1 MNVLLPRLS
10 LLLALGC
17 AHFAFAAE
25 TAPEPTKAGLEFFE
39 KNVRPILAEH
49 CYKCHSI
56 AEKTSK
62 GGLILDSRDGMLKGG
77 DEGPAVVPG
86 NPAKSLL
93 LRAITYTDNEL
104 QMPPKKAGGK
114 IPDAKIKVLQDW
126 VKMGAP
132 APVGAGDKLTG
143 LSQKARDHWA
153 FKPVV
158 KPAVP
163 EVKNKL
169 WVHNPIDAF
178 VLAKLEA
185 VGLQPNPTT
194 NPESLL
200 RRIHYDL
207 VGLPPAAEKV
217 YSFSNQYAAAVMADA
232 ANVQRGQPAKAVDAL
247 IAKEVDELLASPHYG
262 ERWARHWLDTA
273 RYSDTRGLAVDQGN
287 SLFEDYRYAYAWTF
301 RNYVID
307 ALNTDKPYD
316 QFIIEQLAADR
327 LPDLKKEDPRL
338 AALGFITVGKR
349 FDNKDDTIDERIDTT
364 TKAFLG
370 LTVACSRC
378 HDHKFDPI
386 PAADYYSLHG
396 IFASTIEPLQ
406 RPVISSPD
414 AAAQRADFEKR
425 LKALQEESAAGFYEY
440 IREMR
445 ARYNREMA
453 GRLVATTFR
462 RGSAEWGDVNERYK
476 LETPLPDFE
485 PMRVQIDSPITGPF
499 ARCAAIPV
507 AEFAERAPAVIA
519 AALADKKYPVNPLIA
534 AALRDLKPK
543 TIDDVALAYQK
554 VYNDAKD
561 SILAHIARCAKPG
574 HSSKETTPAVA
585 QLANYPWPVPDVESI
600 LDNEELI
607 AMFNSRKFCNDWQN
621 RPIYGGQNNRAPARY
636 FRFTQI
642 NELRLTHPG
651 VPREAM
657 AVADAASPRDS
668 YVYLRGDRNKRGP
681 VVPRQF
687 LEILSTA
694 PRKPFTEGSGRLEL
708 ARSIASK
715 DNPLTARVAMNR
727 VWLKHFG
734 EGFVSTPDDFGNMSE
749 KPSHPE
755 LLDWLASEFTE
766 NGWSLKRMHRL
777 IMTSA
782 TYRLDSNPNV
792 NPLVVRKGPVD
803 PLKLDAGN
811 RLLWRA
817 NLHRLDF
824 ESIRDSMLKLTGKL
838 SPVVGGQPANI
849 TDEPYSYRRSIYG
862 YVDRLRLNDT
872 LSQFDYADPDMT
884 NSKRGSTIV
893 PQQALFFMNNPL
905 SVEVARAVA
914 ARPEVVKA
922 MSEDSRINAMFL
934 ALFQRRATPSEIR
947 WANDFLSKQRTLTN
961 EAKRAVASGKAAP
974 TPPGATPAK
983 GTKTAAKDG
992 KSPETKGKSATAVAP
1007 KASPA
1012 AKTGVAMKDGASM
1025 MEGGG
1030 MMMEAKTSGG
1040 AEGVLQNVG
1049 EMVSRNP
1056 LTPIELLAHALLL
1069 SNEFV
1074 YVN

>member
-755 LLDWLASEFTE
+755 LLDWLASEFTA

>member
-1 MNVLLPRLS
+1 MSTRLLS
-10 LLLALGC
+10 WALLLAC
-17 AHFAFAAE
+17 SASPSAFAA
-25 TAPEPTKAGLEFFE
+25 AASPEPTKEGLEFFE
-39 KNVRPILAEH
+39 KNVRPILSEH
-49 CYKCHSI
+49 CYKCHSL
-56 AEKTSK
+56 AEGSSK
-62 GGLILDSRDGMLKGG
+62 GGLILDSRDGIYKGG
-77 DEGPAVVPG
+77 DEGPAIVPG
-86 NPAKSLL
+86 NVEKSMLA
-93 LRAITYTDNEL
+93 RAISYTDHEYK
-104 QMPPKKAGGK
+104 MPPKKAGGK
-114 IPDAKIKVLQDW
+114 LSDAKIKVLNDW
-126 VKMGAP
+126 IKMGAP
-132 APVGAGDKLTG
+132 ASVGAGDKLTG
-143 LSQKARDHWA
+143 LSAKARGHWA
-153 FKPVV
+153 YQPVV
-158 KPAVP
+158 KPPVP

-169 WVHNPIDAF
+169 WVHNPVDAF
-178 VLAKLEA
+178 ILEKLEA
-185 VGLQPNPTT
+185 TGLQPNPAAS
-194 NPESLL
+194 PEVLL

-207 VGLPPAAEKV
+207 VGLPPEADQVRAFSSKYTAALQV
-217 YSFSNQYAAAVMADA
+217 DGVAA
-232 ANVQRGQPAKAVDAL
+232 QRGTAGVAVDKV
-247 IAKEVDELLASPHYG
+247 IAAEVDELLASPHYG
-262 ERWARHWLDTA
+262 ERWGRHWLDTA
-273 RYSDTRGLAVDQGN
+273 RYSDTRGLAVNQGN
-287 SLFEDYRYAYAWTF
+287 SLFEDYRYAYAWTY

-307 ALNTDKPYD
+307 ALNADKPYD

-327 LPDLKKEDPRL
+327 LPDLKPEDPRL
-338 AALGFITVGKR
+338 AALGFITIGKR
-349 FDNKDDTIDERIDTT
+349 FDNNDDTIDERIDTT

-406 RPVISSPD
+406 RPAITSPD
-414 AAAQRADFEKR
+414 AAAQRADYQKR
-425 LKALQEESAAGFYEY
+425 LNALQAESTAGFYTY

-476 LETPLPDFE
+476 LDTPMPDFE
-485 PMRVQIDSPITGPF
+485 AMRVQIDSPITGPF

-519 AALADKKYPVNPLIA
+519 AALADKKRPVNLLIS
-534 AALRDLKPK
+534 AALRDLKPQ

-554 VYNDAKD
+554 VYNDAKE

-574 HSSKETTPAVA
+574 HSSKETSAVIA
-585 QLANYPWPVPDVESI
+585 QLASYPWPVPDVEDL

-621 RPIYGGQNNRAPARY
+621 RPIYGGQGNTSPARH

-657 AVADAASPRDS
+657 AVADASNPRDS

-681 VVPRQF
+681 LAPRQF
-687 LEILSTA
+687 LDILTTGS
-694 PRKPFTEGSGRLEL
+694 RKPYSEGSGRLEL
-708 ARSIASK
+708 AKSIASK
-715 DNPLTARVAMNR
+715 TNPMTARVVMNR

-734 EGFVSTPDDFGNMSE
+734 EGFISTPDDLGNMSE

-755 LLDWLASEFTE
+755 LLDWLASEFVD
-766 NGWSLKRMHRL
+766 NGWSLKKIHRL

-782 TYRLDSNPNV
+782 TYRLDSNPNA
-792 NPLVVRKGPVD
+792 NPLIARKGAID
-803 PLKLDAGN
+803 PLKIDAGN

-817 NLHRLDF
+817 NLRRLDF
-824 ESIRDSMLKLTGKL
+824 EAIRDSMLKLTGKL
-838 SPVVGGQPANI
+838 SPAVGGQPANI

-862 YVDRLRLNDT
+862 YVDRLRLSDT
-872 LSQFDYADPDMT
+872 LSQFDYADPDMA
-884 NSKRGSTIV
+884 NSRRGSTIM

-905 SVEVARAVA
+905 PVEVARNIAN
-914 ARPEVVKA
+914 RPEVAKA
-922 MSEDSRINAMFL
+922 MSEDARINAMFL
-934 ALFQRRATPSEIR
+934 DIFQRRATSNEIR
-947 WANDFLSKQRTLTN
+947 WASDFLSKQRTLTN
-961 EAKRAVASGKAAP
+961 DAKRTVAAGKVAP
-974 TPPGATPAK
+974 TPPGANPVKGAK
-983 GTKTAAKDG
+983 ATAKAADA
-992 KSPETKGKSATAVAP
+992 KGKSSPVVAAQSA
-1007 KASPA
+1007 KSAAMTKQSP
-1012 AKTGVAMKDGASM
+1012 D
-1025 MEGGG
+1025 

-1049 EMVSRNP
+1049 DMVSRNQ
-1056 LTPIELLAHALLL
+1056 LTPIELLVHALLL

>member
-287 SLFEDYRYAYAWTF
+287 TLFEDYRYAYAWTF

>member
-1 MNVLLPRLS
+1 
-10 LLLALGC
+10 
-17 AHFAFAAE
+17 
-25 TAPEPTKAGLEFFE
+25 
-39 KNVRPILAEH
+39 
-49 CYKCHSI
+49 
-56 AEKTSK
+56 
-62 GGLILDSRDGMLKGG
+62 
-77 DEGPAVVPG
+77 
-86 NPAKSLL
+86 
-93 LRAITYTDNEL
+93 
-104 QMPPKKAGGK
+104 
-114 IPDAKIKVLQDW
+114 
-126 VKMGAP
+126 
-132 APVGAGDKLTG
+132 
-143 LSQKARDHWA
+143 
-153 FKPVV
+153 
-158 KPAVP
+158 
-163 EVKNKL
+163 
-169 WVHNPIDAF
+169 
-178 VLAKLEA
+178 
-185 VGLQPNPTT
+185 
-194 NPESLL
+194 
-200 RRIHYDL
+200 
-207 VGLPPAAEKV
+207 
-217 YSFSNQYAAAVMADA
+217 
-232 ANVQRGQPAKAVDAL
+232 
-247 IAKEVDELLASPHYG
+247 
-262 ERWARHWLDTA
+262 
-273 RYSDTRGLAVDQGN
+273 
-287 SLFEDYRYAYAWTF
+287 
-301 RNYVID
+301 
-307 ALNTDKPYD
+307 
-316 QFIIEQLAADR
+316 
-327 LPDLKKEDPRL
+327 
-338 AALGFITVGKR
+338 
-349 FDNKDDTIDERIDTT
+349 
-364 TKAFLG
+364 
-370 LTVACSRC
+370 
-378 HDHKFDPI
+378 
-386 PAADYYSLHG
+386 
-396 IFASTIEPLQ
+396 
-406 RPVISSPD
+406 
-414 AAAQRADFEKR
+414 
-425 LKALQEESAAGFYEY
+425 
-440 IREMR
+440 MR

-499 ARCAAIPV
+499 ARCASIPV
-507 AEFAERAPAVIA
+507 AEFAERAPAVLA
-519 AALADKKYPVNPLIA
+519 AALADKKHPVNPLIA

-543 TIDDVALAYQK
+543 TIDDVAMAYQK

-561 SILAHIARCAKPG
+561 SILTYIARCAKPG
-574 HSSKETTPAVA
+574 HSSKDSSPAVA

-621 RPIYGGQNNRAPARY
+621 RPIYGGQGNRAPARH

-657 AVADAASPRDS
+657 AVADADSPRDS
-668 YVYLRGDRNKRGP
+668 YVYLRGDKNKRGP
-681 VVPRQF
+681 VAPRQF
-687 LEILSTA
+687 LDILTTGA
-694 PRKPFTEGSGRLEL
+694 RKPYTEGSGRLEL
-708 ARSIASK
+708 AKSIASK

-734 EGFVSTPDDFGNMSE
+734 EGFVSSPDDFGNMSE

-755 LLDWLASEFTE
+755 LLDWLASEFMA
-766 NGWSLKRMHRL
+766 NGWSIKRMHRL

-782 TYRLDSNPNV
+782 TYRLDSNPNL
-792 NPLVVRKGPVD
+792 NPLVARKGAID

-824 ESIRDSMLKLTGKL
+824 EAIRDSMLKLTGKL

-872 LSQFDYADPDMT
+872 LSQFDYADPDMA

-914 ARPEVVKA
+914 ARPDVAKA

-934 ALFQRRATPSEIR
+934 ALFQRRATSNEIR
-947 WANDFLSKQRTLTN
+947 WASDFLSKQRTLTN
-961 EAKRAVASGKAAP
+961 DAKRTVASGKAAP

-983 GTKTAAKDG
+983 GTKAVAKDG
-992 KSPETKGKSATAVAP
+992 KATEAKGKTTTAVAT
-1007 KASPA
+1007 
-1012 AKTGVAMKDGASM
+1012 KTGAATKDGGES
-1025 MEGGG
+1025 
-1030 MMMEAKTSGG
+1030 MMEAKTGGG

>member
-10 LLLALGC
+10 LLVALGC

-316 QFIIEQLAADR
+316 EFIIEQLAADR

-370 LTVACSRC
+370 LTVACARC

-755 LLDWLASEFTE
+755 LLDWLASEFMA

-992 KSPETKGKSATAVAP
+992 KSTETKGKSATAVAP

>member
-10 LLLALGC
+10 LLVALGC

-755 LLDWLASEFTE
+755 LLDWLASEFTA

-992 KSPETKGKSATAVAP
+992 KSTETKGKPATAVAP

>member
-10 LLLALGC
+10 LLLALGY

-287 SLFEDYRYAYAWTF
+287 TLFEDYRYAYAWTF

-316 QFIIEQLAADR
+316 EFIIEQLAADR

-755 LLDWLASEFTE
+755 LLDWLASEFTA

-992 KSPETKGKSATAVAP
+992 KSTETKGKSATAVAP

>member
-370 LTVACSRC
+370 LTVACARC

>member
-287 SLFEDYRYAYAWTF
+287 TLFEDYRYAYAWTF

-327 LPDLKKEDPRL
+327 LPDLKQEDPRL

-755 LLDWLASEFTE
+755 LLDWLASEFTA

-1056 LTPIELLAHALLL
+1056 LTPIELLAHAQDIQKPK
-1069 SNEFV
+1069 
-1074 YVN
+1074 